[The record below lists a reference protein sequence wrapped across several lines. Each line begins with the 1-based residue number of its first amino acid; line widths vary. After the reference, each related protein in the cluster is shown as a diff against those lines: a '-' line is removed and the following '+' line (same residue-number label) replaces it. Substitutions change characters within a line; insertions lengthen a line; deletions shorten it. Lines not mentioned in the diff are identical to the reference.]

1 MANSGLRWFVQLVLR
16 SVPYTLDCA
25 IGRDD
30 GQSAVSVKLK
40 QKIKTVNINVQ
51 P

>member
-1 MANSGLRWFVQLVLR
+1 MANSGLRWFVQLVPR
-16 SVPYTLDCA
+16 SVPYTLGCA

-30 GQSAVSVKLK
+30 ARIAVSAKLK